1 MPTPRDP
8 QLKVI
13 ESQIRLA
20 IRDAVNRPSRKPFHW
35 GGLTGYQQLEGIAEA
50 LRSLPQEADTAY
62 LRGLATQVDRVL
74 QKNRWLAQDLAQ
86 AHLWLARIAACLRYP
101 PSDSDLVRS
110 ELSSEQV
117 RLEMEQLL
125 QQFLPDHKRQPAQS
139 ALQCAWRR
147 LWRTCGSDLLA
158 CYDIRGL
165 PPDNLKMEALFGRLR
180 RHQRRIS
187 GQKSTR
193 PLRDF
198 GQYQVLLDAQSE
210 EELLRELQ
218 QVSQEDYREQRGRLA
233 KAEQPRQQLYRW
245 HRDPRGTAR
254 RLVEQHAARRTELAR
269 NATALPDA

>member
-1 MPTPRDP
+1 MA
-8 QLKVI
+8 K
-13 ESQIRLA
+13 
-20 IRDAVNRPSRKPFHW
+20 AVNRPSRKPFHW
-35 GGLTGYQQLEGIAEA
+35 GGLTGYRQLEGIAEA
-50 LRSLPQEADTAY
+50 LRSMAQDADTAY
-62 LRGLATQVDRVL
+62 LHGLAGQVDRVL

-86 AHLWLARIAACLRYP
+86 AHLWLTHIAACLRYP
-101 PSDSDLVRS
+101 PANSEWAGS

-147 LWRTCGSDLLA
+147 LWRTCGSDLLP

-165 PPDNLKMEALFGRLR
+165 PPDNLKMEALFGQLR
-180 RHQRRIS
+180 GHQRRIS

-210 EELLRELQ
+210 EELLRELR
-218 QVSQEDYREQRGRLA
+218 QVSQKDYREHRGRLA
-233 KAEQPRQQLYRW
+233 KAEEPRQQLYRW
-245 HRDPRGTAR
+245 HRDPLGTAR
-254 RLVEQHAARRTELAR
+254 RLVEQHSARRTELAR
-269 NATALPDA
+269 NASAPS